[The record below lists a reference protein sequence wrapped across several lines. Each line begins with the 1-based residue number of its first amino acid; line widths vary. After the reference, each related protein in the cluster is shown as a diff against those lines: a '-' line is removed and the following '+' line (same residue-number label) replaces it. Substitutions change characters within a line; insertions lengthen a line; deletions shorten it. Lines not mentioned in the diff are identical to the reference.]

1 MALSL
6 DSGGWEDSYMALT
19 VSVPLPQ
26 SGQMA
31 HRDIFKTHLS
41 GLPQAR
47 ELSDKLGEFRETCF
61 SCQSFGSIQGWITH
75 PAVSFPFL
83 QLLLLSSFPPK
94 GLEMQLF
101 AGVCSS
107 QNCLESGRGA
117 VIQLFF
123 SLRKHFWFLLLYSGA
138 HHTAHTWHML

>member
-6 DSGGWEDSYMALT
+6 DSGGWEDSDMALT
-19 VSVPLPQ
+19 VFVPLPQ

-61 SCQSFGSIQGWITH
+61 SCQSFGSNSGLDN
-75 PAVSFPFL
+75 SS
-83 QLLLLSSFPPK
+83 SSFISFSAVTFTF
-94 GLEMQLF
+94 QLSPQ
-101 AGVCSS
+101 G
-107 QNCLESGRGA
+107 
-117 VIQLFF
+117 
-123 SLRKHFWFLLLYSGA
+123 
-138 HHTAHTWHML
+138 T